1 MKQNKMPKGTLLLAG
16 LAAFAFYKY
25 SKLSREE
32 KRNLGGTIKESGR
45 KFYDRYIP
53 GEIKSVFERQDTG
66 SYRSD
71 FQKGNQFSG

>member
-1 MKQNKMPKGTLLLAG
+1 MKQNKLPKGTLLLAG

-53 GEIKSVFERQDTG
+53 EEIKSVFESEDTG
-66 SYRSD
+66 SYGSD
-71 FQKGNQFSG
+71 FEKGSQLPG